1 MSEMVSGLKFEN
13 HSSGMPA
20 VAGMP
25 YQEHVMSMNKDQV
38 KGQVNQTDGKI
49 KEVVGKAV
57 GNEKLEAKG
66 KVQGVIGEVQTT
78 LGDVKQ
84 AVKDSPKKGA

>member
-1 MSEMVSGLKFEN
+1 
-13 HSSGMPA
+13 MPA
-20 VAGMP
+20 IAGMP

-66 KVQGVIGEVQTT
+66 KVQGVIGGVQTT

-84 AVKDSPKKGA
+84 AVKDSTPKGA

>member
-1 MSEMVSGLKFEN
+1 
-13 HSSGMPA
+13 
-20 VAGMP
+20 
-25 YQEHVMSMNKDQV
+25 MSMNKDQV

-84 AVKDSPKKGA
+84 AVKDSPQKGA